1 MQVSQIQA
9 YSATPDASSTK
20 SAQSPTSDM
29 ANKDVFLQLMVAQLK
44 NQDPLSPTDSA
55 QFMGQLAQFSQLEQL
70 VGIRQELTD
79 LNQMAAASAAD
90 TTTTTGN

>member
-1 MQVSQIQA
+1 MQVNQTQA
-9 YSATPDASSTK
+9 YSATSDTSSTK
-20 SAQSPTSDM
+20 AANSTTSDL

-70 VGIRQELTD
+70 VGIRQELTN
-79 LNQMAAASAAD
+79 LNQLAAAPAAD
-90 TTTTTGN
+90 TTVAGN

>member
-1 MQVSQIQA
+1 MQVSQTQA
-9 YSATPDASSTK
+9 YSAVADTSTGQSAK
-20 SAQSPTSDM
+20 STNSDM

-70 VGIRQELTD
+70 VAIRQELTD
-79 LNQMAAASAAD
+79 LNQLAAAPAAD
-90 TTTTTGN
+90 TTVVGN